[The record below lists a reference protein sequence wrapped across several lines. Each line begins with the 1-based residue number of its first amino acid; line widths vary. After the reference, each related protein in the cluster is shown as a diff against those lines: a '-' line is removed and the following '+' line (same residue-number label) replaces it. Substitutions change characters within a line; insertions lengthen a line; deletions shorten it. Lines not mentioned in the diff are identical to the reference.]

1 MLFETS
7 RGTFDKLLNYLNT
20 AVCRV
25 ILYKSFSYV
34 SIKNSRNTHRIY
46 T

>member
-20 AVCRV
+20 AVCRFK
-25 ILYKSFSYV
+25 LSKSYCYV